1 MYPLLTEAPDDVSGS
16 DRDDDEMIDYEK
28 WNWDRESLVKAE
40 GLKYSLT
47 SSTHITALV
56 TMKNGLQP
64 VKALSVKLQ
73 KRDNDIYRA
82 YGHIDF
88 VISEVQTMRSDIDA
102 VWDEWY
108 KEACAIADDVGA
120 TISTPR
126 TTAVQRNR
134 ANVPADTPR

>member
-1 MYPLLTEAPDDVSGS
+1 MWVERHDCLETLVTLYKYVVTCLHSMILPSMYPLLTEAPDDVSGS

-88 VISEVQTMRSDIDA
+88 VISEVQTMLSDIDA
-102 VWDEWY
+102 VWD
-108 KEACAIADDVGA
+108 
-120 TISTPR
+120 
-126 TTAVQRNR
+126 
-134 ANVPADTPR
+134 